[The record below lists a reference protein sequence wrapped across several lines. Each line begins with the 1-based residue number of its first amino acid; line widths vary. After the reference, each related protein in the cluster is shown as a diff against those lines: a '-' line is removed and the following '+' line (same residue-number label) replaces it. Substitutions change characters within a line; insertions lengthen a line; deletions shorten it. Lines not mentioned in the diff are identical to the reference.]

1 MEAILV
7 RATNSKIQLRRDTA
21 ANWSAYNPTLSAGE
35 PGFETD
41 TGKLKV
47 GDGRTSWIELS
58 YIDESI
64 IIQASRVEYVND
76 TLDNIL
82 LNYIFDID
90 YETLLAFDTSELIAG
105 SSSSS
110 ILGQAIL
117 GQLILG

>member
-1 MEAILV
+1 V
-7 RATNSKIQLRRDTA
+7 RAINSKIQLRHDTA
-21 ANWSAYNPTLSAGE
+21 ANWSTYNPTLSAGE

-41 TGKLKV
+41 TGKLKI
-47 GDGRTSWIELS
+47 GDGQTSWIELS

>member
-1 MEAILV
+1 MG
-7 RATNSKIQLRRDTA
+7 ATNSKIQLRRDTA
-21 ANWSAYNPTLSAGE
+21 ANWSTYNPTLSAGE

-41 TGKLKV
+41 TGKLKI
-47 GDGRTSWIELS
+47 GDGQTSWLELS

-90 YETLLAFDTSELIAG
+90 YETLLAFDTSELITG
-105 SSSSS
+105 SNSSS